1 MFCIKTDGAGW
12 DITRQKFEM
21 KKIMLLFSM
30 MMLCFAFSANAQ
42 YNNSSSN
49 SNTSNNNTSNTNSS
63 NVSSSERECTTVKA
77 SAYGNGFSTKTC
89 TTTHQDGSK
98 TTTTTTCT
106 TYGAEGSALGGV
118 KAGVTREKCLE
129 TTTTTPAKKE

>member
-1 MFCIKTDGAGW
+1 
-12 DITRQKFEM
+12 
-21 KKIMLLFSM
+21 MLLFSAM
-30 MMLCFAFSANAQ
+30 MFCFVFSANAQ
-42 YNNSSSN
+42 YNNS
-49 SNTSNNNTSNTNSS
+49 NTSNNTTSNTSSS
-63 NVSSSERECTTVKA
+63 NFSSSERDCTTVKA

-118 KAGVTREKCLE
+118 KAGVTREKCTE
-129 TTTTTPAKKE
+129 TTITTPAKKEE